1 MQGQRGRNER
11 RAGGVFRCGAL
22 DPGNRD
28 RNICSAVYY

>member
-11 RAGGVFRCGAL
+11 RAGVFL
-22 DPGNRD
+22 DVAHLILGNRD